1 MSFTKSIAALSLV
14 SVLVLPGHALAAR
27 AAATVEVTHESSK
40 EVKGYYENL
49 PKGARIMLIDFYE
62 GDPITKVRP
71 IKVKKAGSGNFVMKV
86 PARYG
91 IDGVAQHRLRA
102 VGPESS
108 PIIYDESGQFSFGVH
123 PDKEAPDCK
132 VDASKYTVKK
142 GEKFTLTWSSKKAKN
157 VQSGLP
163 GLEGELLDT
172 KGRYTHTEQRLGI
185 NRYDFAFNGVIYG
198 SNARYTQSGCSV
210 YVNVI

>member
-1 MSFTKSIAALSLV
+1 MSLTRSLV
-14 SVLVLPGHALAAR
+14 VLSFVSLLVLPGQALAAN
-27 AAATVEVTHESSK
+27 AKIEVTHESSK

-49 PKGARIMLIDFYE
+49 PKGTQIMLIDFYE
-62 GDPITKVRP
+62 GDPIAKVKP
-71 IKVKKAGSGNFVMKV
+71 VKVKKDGSGNFVMKV

-91 IDGVAQHRLRA
+91 INGVAQHRLRA
-102 VGPESS
+102 VGPESL
-108 PIIYDESGQFSFGVH
+108 PIIYDESYQFSFGVH
-123 PDKEAPDCK
+123 PDKEVPDCK

-163 GLEGELLDT
+163 GLEGELLGT

-185 NRYDFAFNGVIYG
+185 NRYDFAFNGVVYG